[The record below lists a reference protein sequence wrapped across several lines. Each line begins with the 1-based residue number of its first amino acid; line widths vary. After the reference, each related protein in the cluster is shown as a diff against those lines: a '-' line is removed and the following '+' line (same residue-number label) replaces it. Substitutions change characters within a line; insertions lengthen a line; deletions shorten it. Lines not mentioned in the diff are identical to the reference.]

1 MRRRTFLGA
10 ISASAAGVLTG
21 GLPELVAAVST
32 STSKSE
38 ETFLLGGDLLV
49 NRLGFGA
56 MRLTGEG
63 IWGWPPDREN
73 AKKVL
78 RRAVELGVNFIDTG
92 DAYGPETNEL
102 LIAEALYPYPKGL
115 VIATKGGNTR
125 PGPGQWV
132 PDGRPEYLGQCV
144 DKSLKRLKLERIDLY
159 QLHRI
164 DRKVPVEESLGALKA
179 AQDAGKILH
188 VGLSEVSVAE
198 IEQAKKVMP
207 IVSIQNRYNITDRE
221 KDGIHSVGADRWER
235 DSFVKQGGQRVGS
248 RSETSQRQRGATRA
262 RLVAAEIA
270 GHVADPGHI
279 IACASRGEHGCGE
292 TPAHCGRLEEDRRFG
307 AEELR
312 IWFKRAIANPVNP
325 VDQNL
330 IASQF
335 NVVRERLF
343 ANCLRLGCGEDFL
356 KPRVASKG
364 IPFPTRPQIG
374 KRNAFVSVP
383 SLL

>member
-1 MRRRTFLGA
+1 MRRRTVLGA
-10 ISASAAGVLTG
+10 ISASAGGVLTG

-63 IWGWPPDREN
+63 IWGWPPDGEN

-78 RRAVELGVNFIDTG
+78 RGAVGLGVNFIDTA

-132 PDGRPEYLGQCV
+132 QDGRPEYLAQAV

-164 DRKVPVEESLGALKA
+164 DRKVPVQESLGALKA
-179 AQDAGKILH
+179 AQDAGKIRH
-188 VGLSEVSVAE
+188 IGLSEVTVAE
-198 IEQAKKVMP
+198 IEQAKTVVP
-207 IVSIQNRYNITDRE
+207 IVSIHNRTNNTNRE
-221 KDGIHSVGADRWER
+221 
-235 DSFVKQGGQRVGS
+235 
-248 RSETSQRQRGATRA
+248 SE
-262 RLVAAEIA
+262 AALNY
-270 GHVADPGHI
+270 
-279 IACASRGEHGCGE
+279 C
-292 TPAHCGRLEEDRRFG
+292 
-307 AEELR
+307 
-312 IWFKRAIANPVNP
+312 
-325 VDQNL
+325 
-330 IASQF
+330 
-335 NVVRERLF
+335 
-343 ANCLRLGCGEDFL
+343 
-356 KPRVASKG
+356 
-364 IPFPTRPQIG
+364 
-374 KRNAFVSVP
+374 
-383 SLL
+383 